1 MELTD
6 RKKQILKIVVDGYVA
21 TAEPVS
27 SKAIA
32 EKMPGRISS
41 ATIRNE
47 LADLVE
53 MGYLEQPHTSAGRV
67 PSAKGY
73 RLYVNEL
80 MERRALPEA
89 EAESIRRSLTGKM
102 SQVDQVMAQAGQMV
116 SSMVGYPAYAMADHT
131 QAVTVQRFD
140 LIAVDDDSFI
150 AVAMLS
156 DSRVKSQLLRWQLPV
171 EREALTEISHL
182 LNTHFTGLGPEEMNA
197 RLMSLSDQVSG
208 KWFLLLNQ
216 VCEYAGQLLKDA
228 AGQEVYLGGT
238 TQLLKF
244 PEYRDADKARDLMT
258 FLVDNKQNLPVPSG
272 NAPVQI
278 LIGPENVDAAL
289 KESSVVIASYDIGD
303 GMRGLVGVVGP
314 TRMDYASVAARL
326 TCFAESLSHMFEKR
340 QLPPTKEEQSGARR
354 KRRTPLR
361 RSSRRPTPLR
371 KRSRLRKRPSRRK
384 PLPSPVSRWSR
395 WSSWL
400 KWSAMPA
407 TSICVWRRNTT
418 TTASAPPRKRKIP
431 TPMPRRTPSRSFWGC
446 WITWSVAL
454 PSLTRE
460 TPTVRAWS

>member
-27 SKAIA
+27 SKTIA
-32 EKMPGRISS
+32 EKMPGKISS

-258 FLVDNKQNLPVPSG
+258 FMVDNKQNLPVPSG

-278 LIGPENVDAAL
+278 LIGP
-289 KESSVVIASYDIGD
+289 
-303 GMRGLVGVVGP
+303 
-314 TRMDYASVAARL
+314 
-326 TCFAESLSHMFEKR
+326 
-340 QLPPTKEEQSGARR
+340 
-354 KRRTPLR
+354 
-361 RSSRRPTPLR
+361 
-371 KRSRLRKRPSRRK
+371 
-384 PLPSPVSRWSR
+384 
-395 WSSWL
+395 
-400 KWSAMPA
+400 
-407 TSICVWRRNTT
+407 
-418 TTASAPPRKRKIP
+418 
-431 TPMPRRTPSRSFWGC
+431 
-446 WITWSVAL
+446 
-454 PSLTRE
+454 
-460 TPTVRAWS
+460 

>member
-258 FLVDNKQNLPVPSG
+258 FMVDNKQNLPVPSG

-340 QLPPTKEEQSGARR
+340 
-354 KRRTPLR
+354 
-361 RSSRRPTPLR
+361 RRPIPLR
-371 KRSRLRKRPSRRK
+371 KRSRLRKRPPRRR

-395 WSSWL
+395 WSSWPR
-400 KWSAMPA
+400 WSAMPA

-454 PSLTRE
+454 PSLTRA